1 MDLEG
6 AQMPVAKEASR
17 VLDPRG
23 DCNWFHACPAA
34 PPPGGKQQHLPG
46 CCLSKSQDFGVKKSV
61 FPSQ

>member
-23 DCNWFHACPAA
+23 DCNWFQSCPAA
-34 PPPGGKQQHLPG
+34 PPPGGKHHFVG
-46 CCLSKSQDFGVKKSV
+46 CCLSKSRDLWVKKYV